1 MSGAAEW
8 FERQFLGHPPT
19 ITDDHRRCLEVLAA
33 VAPLYNIVTPCP
45 ITDAVE
51 LWANGGV
58 SIITSEELATHDA
71 GALTR
76 LVVAAHR
83 DLVRVAVRCWAP
95 HRDEGRAEK
104 VQAYYRDAYDVEP
117 PSVDE
122 LRALEITLHPR
133 NPFTPGASCWDWH
146 PDAASLAAAAIQA
159 QCAAASPVS
168 REGDSNG

>member
-1 MSGAAEW
+1 VSGAAEW
-8 FERQFLGHPPT
+8 FERQFLGNPPT

-45 ITDAVE
+45 ITEAVE

-58 SIITSEELATHDA
+58 SIITSEELATFDA

-83 DLVRVAVRCWAP
+83 DLVRVAVRCWSP
-95 HRDEGRAEK
+95 DRDEERAAL
-104 VQAYYRDAYDVEP
+104 VVADYRRQYDVDLDP
-117 PSVDE
+117 HS
-122 LRALEITLHPR
+122 LRALEITLQPR

-146 PDAASLAAAAIQA
+146 PDAATLAATAIQA
-159 QCAAASPVS
+159 HCAEPAAAVS
-168 REGDSNG
+168 REGDGT